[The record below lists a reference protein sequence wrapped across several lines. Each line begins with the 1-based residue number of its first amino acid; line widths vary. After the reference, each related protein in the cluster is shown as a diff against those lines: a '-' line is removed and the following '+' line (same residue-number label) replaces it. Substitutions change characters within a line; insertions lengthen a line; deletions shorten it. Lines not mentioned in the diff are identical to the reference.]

1 MHRLY
6 NYMQIAVKQ
15 GLDVYIKLYIVLF
28 WLISVLQL
36 LQLLELYAATISW
49 PDQFWNHQWTLRAKL
64 VNYGTILLVEYR
76 VT

>member
-28 WLISVLQL
+28 WLISILQL
-36 LQLLELYAATISW
+36 LQLLQLYAATIS
-49 PDQFWNHQWTLRAKL
+49 
-64 VNYGTILLVEYR
+64 
-76 VT
+76 